1 MQLGKIQV
9 ETGDSAV
16 GIVEDN
22 FVRPLKRSAATQ
34 DLSAILHS
42 DNPRQVI
49 LAHKDDAGPRL
60 PLTKLLAPI
69 DQQEVWAAGVTY
81 IRSRE
86 AREQESE
93 GAARFYNLVY
103 RAERPEL
110 FFKAPAY
117 RVRGP
122 GQPVHI
128 RRDAKW
134 SVPEPELALVIS
146 PSLKL

>member
-9 ETGDSAV
+9 GNGESRV
-16 GIVEDN
+16 GLIEKGGACL
-22 FVRPLKRSAATQ
+22 LKRTSATET
-34 DLSAILHS
+34 LSAILYAE
-42 DNPRQVI
+42 NPREVI
-49 LAHKDDAGPRL
+49 QAHRDDSAPRL
-60 PLTKLLAPI
+60 PLDKLLAPI

-86 AREQESE
+86 AREIESE

-103 RAERPEL
+103 RAQRPEL
-110 FFKAPAY
+110 FFKAPNY

-146 PSLKL
+146 PAL